1 MSIEQMKASSP
12 LEPPFKV
19 KPPWSLPWRWSPLQ
33 APFKAPL
40 KPPWRLQAPLKPP
53 LSPLQGQAPF
63 KPPWSPLQAPLK
75 PPRSPLQ
82 RWSPLQAPFKPPWS
96 PLQRWRLQAP
106 FKPPWSPLQ
115 APFKP
120 PLPKVKPPWSLPK
133 VKPPSSLREGYQPI
147 LWVCSQ
153 ESAVLRGVLHGWRQV
168 GSAKERRDLCCVRA
182 TRLQAW
188 ASHSGTERRVE
199 NFPFLAKTLE
209 LLISSPP
216 LAIRSWS
223 LPPCLLP
230 LWTSGVLI
238 GCFFNSAR
246 TFHFGP
252 ALYHFTLNQSTKRT
266 RGSTGLNW
274 LDFWHNHLFVAAWK
288 VCWCQH
294 KVSSEVTSPRAF
306 RSPTAS
312 LGLRTSPE
320 KILRD
325 IYDLWSD
332 LANRSDSLSVLS
344 YNDLPLILLSCLF
357 SLEMR
362 QRAHSLLNICWKG
375 RKWLL
380 TTFWQFPCC
389 VPSLL
394 ATADRFTS
402 FFAEKF

>member
-12 LEPPFKV
+12 LQAPL
-19 KPPWSLPWRWSPLQ
+19 KPPSRWSPLQ
-33 APFKAPL
+33 APL
-40 KPPWRLQAPLKPP
+40 T
-53 LSPLQGQAPF
+53 SPLQTPSKPPSALKASSPLETPFKPPSRSSPSSPLEAPF
-63 KPPWSPLQAPLK
+63 KPPSSPLEAPFSVEGFK
-75 PPRSPLQ
+75 PPSSPLEAPFSVEGFKPPS
-82 RWSPLQAPFKPPWS
+82 SPLEAPFKPPS
-96 PLQRWRLQAP
+96 NL
-106 FKPPWSPLQ
+106 FKPL
-115 APFKP
+115 
-120 PLPKVKPPWSLPK
+120 WSLPK